1 MGKRRKRLTMAKYAS
16 KYAKK
21 RAAILGNKVKL
32 VEKETIQVTEPEPVS
47 SPEPVTVVEEQP
59 EPEQKPPRP
68 NALKEIVPEEP
79 EVTQETEPE
88 PEVEKEVVK
97 KTRTRRTRKKK
108 QPKETTEE

>member
-1 MGKRRKRLTMAKYAS
+1 MGKTRKRLTNP

-21 RAAILGNKVKL
+21 YAKRRAAIFGNKVEP
-32 VEKETIQVTEPEPVS
+32 VEEEVIQVTEPEPAS

-97 KTRTRRTRKKK
+97 KTRTRRTRKKN
-108 QPKETTEE
+108 